1 MQLYLGD
8 YIKSLFIVVLRVY
21 EKLVNKD
28 QNKSK
33 KLVNV
38 GKCILRWLLWCLDQ
52 WRRNRLLQN
61 YHSGKELHCKATI
74 QTNHQ
79 CVHKRN
85 VKQKK
90 TIKYIFIM
98 LELVLL
104 TRYNQCCTINL
115 NRKLAVREF
124 YINVSI
130 YFILNFPAVIF
141 LNLLNLLLNENMH
154 ANEGSF

>member
-1 MQLYLGD
+1 
-8 YIKSLFIVVLRVY
+8 
-21 EKLVNKD
+21 
-28 QNKSK
+28 
-33 KLVNV
+33 
-38 GKCILRWLLWCLDQ
+38 
-52 WRRNRLLQN
+52 
-61 YHSGKELHCKATI
+61 
-74 QTNHQ
+74 
-79 CVHKRN
+79 
-85 VKQKK
+85 
-90 TIKYIFIM
+90 M

-154 ANEGSF
+154 ANEGSYQQAYLF